1 MTTNEFAE
9 CILQVRKSQPPEAKD
24 EAAAYEAAQLVSGS
38 FTYPLYGALWQ
49 NGFVMED
56 ITEHLEAMYDSG
68 NHLGFLYFIFILS
81 DAVDFVL
88 PLPFSEMSAIDALV
102 PALSA
107 AIIEDWLEYD
117 VTSSVEVIESE

>member
-9 CILQVRKSQPPEAKD
+9 CILQTRKSQPPEVRD
-24 EAAAYEAAQLVSGS
+24 EAAAYDAAQIVSGS

-49 NGFVMED
+49 NGFDMDAV
-56 ITEHLEAMYDSG
+56 TEHLEALYDSG
-68 NHLGFLYFIFILS
+68 NHLGMLYFIFILS

-88 PLPFSEMSAIDALV
+88 PLPFSEMSANDALAPV
-102 PALSA
+102 LAA

-117 VTSSVEVIESE
+117 VTSGVEVIES